1 METNMDSNIIVKKSV
16 VVIAHA
22 GDVCEITADLSSSDI
37 IILSVSDGYESR
49 SISID
54 RAVFKEFINAIE
66 EV

>member
-16 VVIAHA
+16 VVILSTGAV
-22 GDVCEITADLSSSDI
+22 GEITADLSSSDI